1 MDKVAGQKRAVQL
14 LYPPIEPFDQRIL
27 DVGDGHNVYVEQ
39 CGNPDGVPI
48 VVLHGGPGGGCSP
61 SMRRYFDPSHYRII
75 LFDQRGCG
83 RSTPHG
89 ELENNT
95 THDLIA
101 DIQVIREFLDV
112 DRWVL
117 FGGSWGSTLSLLY
130 AQAFPAR
137 VLALI
142 LRGIFLC
149 R

>member
-1 MDKVAGQKRAVQL
+1 M
-14 LYPPIEPFDQRIL
+14 
-27 DVGDGHNVYVEQ
+27 YVEEA
-39 CGNPDGVPI
+39 GNVDGIPI
-48 VVLHGGPGGGCSP
+48 LFVHGGPGGACDAS
-61 SMRRYFDPSHYRII
+61 SRRFCDPAVYRII
-75 LFDQRGCG
+75 TFDQRGWG

-95 THDLIA
+95 TYDLIA
-101 DIQVIREFLDV
+101 DIEVIRELFDV
-112 DRWVL
+112 ERWVL

-142 LRGIFLC
+142 LRGIFLY